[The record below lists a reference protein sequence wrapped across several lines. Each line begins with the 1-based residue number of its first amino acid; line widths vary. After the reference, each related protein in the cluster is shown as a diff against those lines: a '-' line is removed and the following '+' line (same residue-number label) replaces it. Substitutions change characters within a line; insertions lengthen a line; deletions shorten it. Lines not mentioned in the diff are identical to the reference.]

1 MVNFQH
7 VIQVTRNHQNL
18 IQAAFNTNIL
28 ILYTP
33 IWVHPNSVIRQIE
46 TIENWNS
53 SFLIILIIMIFTL
66 QLLSVFDAIS
76 CDSNIDKLFLINLN
90 SKVFIFR
97 DFSFHHKDWLNF
109 SEELI
114 NLRKFVVV
122 FNQSWATLHRLSLFW
137 DCDFQSSV
145 LLQCNSYSYFVF
157 GGLFF
162 CCSS

>member
-18 IQAAFNTNIL
+18 IQAVFNTNIL

-145 LLQCNSYSYFVF
+145 LLQCNSHSYFVF
-157 GGLFF
+157 GCLFF